1 MNILNF
7 LLANWDSV
15 IVVIA
20 FIALLVFLILKGE
33 KSVVY
38 KILYTL
44 VTEAERQYGGGTGQL
59 KQSAVI
65 NWVYERLPAI
75 VKIFIT
81 AATLERWVDEAVER
95 AKAEWEKNANIKE
108 YIESGQTITLAT
120 GIIENTA
127 AEKPL
132 DKQSGKT
139 E

>member
-1 MNILNF
+1 MNIVNF

-20 FIALLVFLILKGE
+20 FIALLIFLIVKGE
-33 KSVVY
+33 KTVVY

-44 VTEAERQYGGGTGQL
+44 VTEAEKQYGDGTGTL

-95 AKAEWEKNANIKE
+95 AKTEWEKNANIKG
-108 YIESGQTITLAT
+108 YIESGQTITLAAAT
-120 GIIENTA
+120 IENTI
-127 AEKPL
+127 AEKPP
-132 DKQSGKT
+132 DEPSGKA

>member
-38 KILYTL
+38 KILYTF

-127 AEKPL
+127 AEKPP

>member
-15 IVVIA
+15 IVVIT

-95 AKAEWEKNANIKE
+95 AKVEWEKNANIKE

-127 AEKPL
+127 AKKPP
-132 DKQSGKT
+132 DKQGGKI

>member
-15 IVVIA
+15 LVVFA
-20 FIALLVFLILKGE
+20 FVALLVFLVRKGE

-38 KILYTL
+38 KILYNL
-44 VTEAERQYGGGTGQL
+44 VTEAEKQYGGGTGAL

-75 VKIFIT
+75 VKVFIT
-81 AATLERWVDEAVER
+81 AGTLERWVDEVVEQ
-95 AKAEWEKNANIKE
+95 AKAEWEKNANIKD
-108 YIESGQTITLAT
+108 YIESGQAITLSAAV
-120 GIIENTA
+120 IETT
-127 AEKPL
+127 EKPP
-132 DKQSGKT
+132 DKTSGKT

>member
-15 IVVIA
+15 IVVIV
-20 FIALLVFLILKGE
+20 FIALLVFLILKGK

-38 KILYTL
+38 KILYNL
-44 VTEAERQYGGGTGQL
+44 VTEAERQYGGGTGTL

-65 NWVYERLPAI
+65 NWIYERLPAI

-81 AATLERWVDEAVER
+81 VGTLERWVDEVVEQ
-95 AKAEWEKNANIKE
+95 AKVEWEKNASIKD
-108 YIESGQTITLAT
+108 YIESGQTITLAA

-127 AEKPL
+127 AEKQP
-132 DKQSGKT
+132 DEPSGKT